1 MQRRHWKGVAAWLY
15 CKVKENQLKRT
26 PATAQ
31 KMGPVADGPQPKKA
45 IVTALKKFMAARD
58 RKIEKQSSEG
68 DHLALFEKARS
79 LALRLA
85 DPNEVAVCI
94 GELNQEAVA
103 HAHKHY
109 EKLKECK
116 AFWYGAK
123 GLEWLAY
130 KKGMVPAE
138 WSEYQEFMDE
148 AAYRA
153 FLDLPPEEF
162 SEDWV
167 EQHVSE
173 IYNAHVTGKTWK
185 EGTFGYLLA
194 LHKSR
199 ELAESQVCMPVV
211 SADSLLE
218 GKTV

>member
-1 MQRRHWKGVAAWLY
+1 
-15 CKVKENQLKRT
+15 
-26 PATAQ
+26 
-31 KMGPVADGPQPKKA
+31 MGPVADGPQPKKA

-103 HAHKHY
+103 HAHKHRK
-109 EKLKECK
+109 KLRECN